1 MQDFDKKPST
11 NYNSAMDDVWKHL
24 REYPDVMYLIYP
36 KWWSWMVI
44 CLSIVVFVVGLIGN
58 ALVCV
63 ALYRNGSMRTVTNYF
78 LMNLAIADFMVIL
91 FCLPATLTWDI
102 TLTWLFGTICC
113 KIITYLQT
121 VSVTVSVLTLSFIS
135 MERWYAICFPLK
147 FKSTIGRAKTAIL
160 IIWIIALTLDV
171 PELVVYET
179 IHRGNESISILFTQ
193 CEPVWPQMFDLSWT
207 IMKMT
212 LLYAIPLCVMAIMYY
227 RIGKVLRI
235 SEKQLTS
242 RGILLR
248 CKGIT
253 FIFYFVPEIS
263 ENTHLHNFSITASMN
278 KKGQLESRKKA
289 AKMLASVVGMFALCF
304 LPLHTI
310 EILRLTM
317 EMRNNE
323 VNRAFSMFSHW
334 LCYVNSAVN
343 PLIYNF
349 MSKKFRKEFKKSF
362 ECCTKAGRQK
372 RKDTFVFQQMGSLS
386 KNRISNRK
394 FTHTS
399 GSLSS
404 RTDTVTTKLSE

>member
-1 MQDFDKKPST
+1 MLIQYFFVT
-11 NYNSAMDDVWKHL
+11 L
-24 REYPDVMYLIYP
+24 RKIQIYGQYE
-36 KWWSWMVI
+36 I
-44 CLSIVVFVVGLIGN
+44 LDYTLQ
-58 ALVCV
+58 LD
-63 ALYRNGSMRTVTNYF
+63 R
-78 LMNLAIADFMVIL
+78 VIL
-91 FCLPATLTWDI
+91 D
-102 TLTWLFGTICC
+102 
-113 KIITYLQT
+113 T

-179 IHRGNESISILFTQ
+179 VHRGNESISILFTQ

-242 RGILLR
+242 R
-248 CKGIT
+248 
-253 FIFYFVPEIS
+253 EIS